1 MSTSN
6 RGLRWLALAA
16 LISTLG
22 CLAGEWFGAGKEE
35 SSTFVQVDGP
45 ADEPTAEV
53 EVEEPSPTP
62 PPTPT
67 PAPTDTAAPTVAQVA
82 QPTEI
87 RCEESLPT
95 RLFVGAT
102 GVALLEIRVRSEPT
116 RELDVVIGRLY
127 AGDWF
132 EVWDGPECAGGW
144 LWWAIDD
151 GRGLIGWLAESDATR
166 YFVEPLP

>member
-53 EVEEPSPTP
+53 EVEEP
-62 PPTPT
+62 
-67 PAPTDTAAPTVAQVA
+67 
-82 QPTEI
+82 
-87 RCEESLPT
+87 LPT

>member
-62 PPTPT
+62 PPTPN
-67 PAPTDTAAPTVAQVA
+67 PAPTKPSRPIVAAPEGFTSTHVW
-82 QPTEI
+82 PLS
-87 RCEESLPT
+87 RK
-95 RLFVGAT
+95 RLAGAN
-102 GVALLEIRVRSEPT
+102 RSKNAA
-116 RELDVVIGRLY
+116 
-127 AGDWF
+127 AGT
-132 EVWDGPECAGGW
+132 
-144 LWWAIDD
+144 
-151 GRGLIGWLAESDATR
+151 S
-166 YFVEPLP
+166 